1 MCSEQNFIP
10 SVRNF
15 VEDQLLDEDSDEE
28 EEYKLKNRKVG
39 VSMHSLTF
47 FVENNFFYVF
57 AMERLSFGNQLD

>member
-47 FVENNFFYVF
+47 FVENNFFTF
-57 AMERLSFGNQLD
+57 LQWKDFRLEIN